1 MSAWQRARLTTLCG
15 GCGDRI
21 DRGAPVLVLV
31 GPGWTKFRCTACA
44 GEPVATDVDADRR
57 STPTAT
63 TIGPRFAERLSAVR
77 SMAQDF
83 KHAQA
88 GDR

>member
-1 MSAWQRARLTTLCG
+1 MKAWQRTRVATLCG
-15 GCGDRI
+15 GCSALIGI
-21 DRGAPVLVLV
+21 GAASLVMTQ
-31 GPGWTKFRCTACA
+31 PGWSVVRCADCA
-44 GEPVATDVDADRR
+44 GEPVPAALDADHRMP
-57 STPTAT
+57 TP

-77 SMAQDF
+77 AMAQDF